1 MEGMLLL
8 LLMVLAVPV
17 LLGVALIRIGRLQR
31 RVEALEAAL
40 RHGRG
45 REGAG
50 GEAGREGAATGRAD
64 RRPSPAAASPVAGT
78 PREAWE
84 AVPPHVEPSDAGV
97 PSTAPIDRLGPLL
110 SRGKAAARR
119 WLSEGNV
126 PVKVGMLVLFAGVA
140 ALIKYATD
148 QGWLAFSIELRLAGI
163 AAVAILGLAFGW
175 RQRGRR
181 RAFALSLQGGAIGV
195 LLMVLFA
202 AARLYPL
209 LPVEA
214 AFVLSVA
221 LVAGLGVLGV
231 RQNALALAVMGIL
244 AGFLAPLWLSTGQG
258 HHVVL
263 FGYYALLNVAIFAMA
278 WYRPWRVLNLLG
290 FVFTFVIATAWGVL
304 AYRPAD
310 IATVQ
315 PFLVLFFVLYLLIPV
330 FHARHR
336 PAATG
341 GLVDSRRVDGSL
353 VFGTPL
359 VAFAL
364 QSALLEGA
372 RMPLAYCALGLALV
386 YALLARRLL
395 RQTALRFLGQA
406 HALLAVG
413 FATLAVP
420 LALSARLT
428 ASAFALEGAA
438 LIWLGLRQQRRLPQ
452 VAGVGLQLLAGLAL
466 LGGQVLAGGDA
477 RALANPAF
485 MGALLIALAGF
496 ASAWSYRRAARPRLA
511 LAWYLWGLAWWLGN
525 GVHEIERFVASEHAA
540 GALLVFLALSGALL
554 GEVHRRLREP
564 PLAWSLAGALL
575 LGLVLLAQPLLAT
588 PLPAPGRPWVP
599 PDGAGPTL
607 WAWAVHVAL
616 GYRLLSGL
624 AGDPASG
631 AAAVRRPVA
640 WAQAAWL
647 WAWPLFWSGWLA
659 RLVAPPLG
667 LAWSLGAALL
677 PWLLMAALLQHRPG
691 WVLRPLAVEAEAW
704 RRSLLASFL
713 ALLALA
719 WLVALGQPGDPVPLP
734 WWPLLNPLELAQ
746 WAVLLLLWQA
756 RQARRLPGW
765 LQERSGAVL
774 AAAGFVL
781 LTVTVLRG
789 LHLRADVVWSPAML
803 ASGLVQTGL
812 TLLWSLLGV
821 AGWIVGSRRGQ
832 RQVWLAA
839 AVLMAVVLAK
849 LVLVDRV
856 HLGNL
861 LGIVSFIGYGLLCIG
876 VGYVAPAPP
885 RREVPRAEG
894 IGEGR
899 P

>member
-40 RHGRG
+40 TPGVG
-45 REGAG
+45 REG
-50 GEAGREGAATGRAD
+50 AGREGAAAAPPVV
-64 RRPSPAAASPVAGT
+64 RPPRGA
-78 PREAWE
+78 REA
-84 AVPPHVEPSDAGV
+84 APPHAEPRDAGA
-97 PSTAPIDRLGPLL
+97 PSTALIDRLGPLL
-110 SRGKAAARR
+110 SRGQAAARL

-126 PVKVGMLVLFAGVA
+126 PVKVGMLVLFAGIA

-163 AAVAILGLAFGW
+163 AAVAVLGLAFGW

-263 FGYYALLNVAIFAMA
+263 FGYYALLNVAIFTMA
-278 WYRPWRVLNLLG
+278 WYRPWRILNLLG

-304 AYRPAD
+304 AYHPAD

-336 PAATG
+336 PATTG

-364 QSALLEGA
+364 QAALLEGA
-372 RMPLAYCALGLALV
+372 RMPLAYCGLGLALV

-395 RQTALRFLGQA
+395 RQTALYFLGQA

-420 LALSARLT
+420 LALSARVT

-466 LGGQVLAGGDA
+466 LGGQVLAAGDA

-496 ASAWSYRRAARPRLA
+496 ASAWNYRQAARPRLA

-525 GVHEIERFVASEHAA
+525 GVHEIERFVATEHAA
-540 GALLVFLALSGALL
+540 GVLLVFLTLSGALL
-554 GEVHRRLREP
+554 GELHRRLREP
-564 PLAWSLAGALL
+564 PLAWSLVGTLL
-575 LGLVLLAQPLLAT
+575 LSLVLLALPLLTT
-588 PLPAPGRPWVP
+588 PMPAPGRPWVP
-599 PDGAGPTL
+599 PDGVGPAF
-607 WAWAVHVAL
+607 WAWAMHVAL

-624 AGDPASG
+624 AGD
-631 AAAVRRPVA
+631 AAVRRPAA

-659 RLVAPPLG
+659 RQVAPPLG

-677 PWLLMAALLQHRPG
+677 PWLLLVALLQHRPG

-719 WLVALGQPGDPVPLP
+719 WLVALGQPGDPAPLP

-746 WAVLLLLWQA
+746 WAILLLLWQA
-756 RQARRLPGW
+756 RQARRLPGR
-765 LQERSGAVL
+765 LQERSGEVL

-789 LHLRADVVWSPAML
+789 LHLRADVVWSPMML
-803 ASGLVQTGL
+803 TSGLVQTGL

-821 AGWIVGSRRGQ
+821 VGWIVGSRRGQ

-849 LVLVDRV
+849 LVLVDRA

-899 P
+899 S